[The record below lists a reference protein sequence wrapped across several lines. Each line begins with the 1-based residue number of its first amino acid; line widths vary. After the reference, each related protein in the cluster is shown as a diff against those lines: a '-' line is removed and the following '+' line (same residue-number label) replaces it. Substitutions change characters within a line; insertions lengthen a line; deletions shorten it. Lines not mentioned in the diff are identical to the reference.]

1 MHDDWF
7 ENVIGVCP
15 VIPYI
20 LVDVKIDGD
29 SENIGMS
36 AASWDWSFTECNN
49 VTHWRLHKPVEEF
62 KGLET
67 AYDTDDN
74 ISYKYPNTDSAK
86 VVQIESSESKVA
98 QIMCKM
104 FDRNITELDVSK
116 IVTLLNIVK

>member
-7 ENVIGVCP
+7 ENTGGCP
-15 VIPYI
+15 VEDDT
-20 LVDVKIDGD
+20 LVDVVFNGD
-29 SENIGMS
+29 FDEAQVGDP
-36 AASWDWSFTECNN
+36 ASTWWWKDSNL
-49 VTHWRLHKPVEEF
+49 THWRLHKPIEEF

-67 AYDTDDN
+67 AYD
-74 ISYKYPNTDSAK
+74 NTYVEAPYSFPETVYAPLS
-86 VVQIESSESKVA
+86 QIESSESKVA